1 MSTNTLLF
9 GILFFLLAVALFCIV
24 RIELRLR
31 KLFKGNK
38 ASTLEELLGDVVK
51 GVSILDQRCVA
62 QEQDIKT
69 LEERLAKQGRGVKL
83 TRFNPFGDVGGN
95 QSFAVAFVN
104 KEGDGV
110 VFSSLYSRDRMSVF
124 AKPINKGISDIEL
137 STEEKAV
144 VEEARKDANQ

>member
-9 GILFFLLAVALFCIV
+9 GILFFLLAVALFFIV

-38 ASTLEELLGDVVK
+38 ANTLEELLGNVVK
-51 GVSILDQRCVA
+51 GVSILDERCTV

-124 AKPINKGISDIEL
+124 AKPINKGVSDIEL
-137 STEEKAV
+137 TTEEKAV

>member
-1 MSTNTLLF
+1 M
-9 GILFFLLAVALFCIV
+9 FFLLAVALFFIV

-38 ASTLEELLGDVVK
+38 ANTLEELLGNVVK
-51 GVSILDQRCVA
+51 GVSILDERCTV

-124 AKPINKGISDIEL
+124 AKPINKGVSDIEL
-137 STEEKAV
+137 TTEEKAV